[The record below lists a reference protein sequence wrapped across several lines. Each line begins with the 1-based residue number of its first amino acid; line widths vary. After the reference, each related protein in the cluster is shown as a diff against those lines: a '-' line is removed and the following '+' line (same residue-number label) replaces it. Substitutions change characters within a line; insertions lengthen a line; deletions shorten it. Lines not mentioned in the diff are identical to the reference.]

1 SSDLIGPSIMYGI
14 STGITFI
21 VVITQMYI
29 VSPTISLYTLIPLP
43 LLSYS
48 IFKLS
53 NEINKK
59 STAYQQNLSSLA
71 TFTQEMFSGIR
82 VIKAHNLEKNIQG
95 DFQELSKE
103 SKVKNMRLAK
113 LNAID

>member
-1 SSDLIGPSIMYGI
+1 
-14 STGITFI
+14 
-21 VVITQMYI
+21 
-29 VSPTISLYTLIPLP
+29 P

-48 IFKLS
+48 IFRLS

-71 TFTQEMFSGIR
+71 TFTQEMFSCIR
-82 VIKAHNLEKNIQG
+82 VIKANNLEKSIQA

-113 LNAID
+113 LNAMFGPLMMFLIGISSLIVILDRKSVV